1 MLQSSLLTA
10 LALVQASDLVLPPIY
25 GVARSID
32 GDSLM
37 VAQTSI
43 RLYGIDAPEFDQIC
57 TRGGARWACGTE
69 AAERLSRLVTGKDVT
84 CVPVG
89 RDQYQRL
96 LARCSLL
103 GTDVNRTMVQ
113 TGYAIAYRRYSSDY
127 VSAEEQA
134 KAAKR
139 GIWAGEFEMPDAVR
153 AQAWAEPKGATDGSR
168 STRAKVRT
176 VSGVA
181 KGCVIKGNRS
191 RRGEWIYHLPGM
203 PYYAQT
209 RAEDVFCTER
219 EARAAGYRR
228 AIVR

>member
-1 MLQSSLLTA
+1 MLQSSLLA
-10 LALVQASDLVLPPIY
+10 VLALVQASGPVSPTIH

-32 GDSLM
+32 GDSLEIGR
-37 VAQTSI
+37 TSI
-43 RLYGIDAPEFDQIC
+43 RLFGIDASEFDQTC
-57 TRGGARWACGTE
+57 TRGGVRWACGTE
-69 AAERLSRLVTGKDVT
+69 AADRLSRLVTGKFVT
-84 CVPVG
+84 CVPVD
-89 RDQYQRL
+89 RDQYQRT

-103 GTDVNRTMVQ
+103 DTDVNRTMVQ

-127 VSAEEQA
+127 VPAEDQA
-134 KAAKR
+134 TAAKR
-139 GIWAGEFEMPDAVR
+139 GIWAGEFEMPSEVR
-153 AQAWAEPKGATDGSR
+153 AQARAEPRTPTGGNRPAPAGAGPAL
-168 STRAKVRT
+168 RAV
-176 VSGVA
+176 

-209 RAEDVFCTER
+209 RAEDVFCTEQ